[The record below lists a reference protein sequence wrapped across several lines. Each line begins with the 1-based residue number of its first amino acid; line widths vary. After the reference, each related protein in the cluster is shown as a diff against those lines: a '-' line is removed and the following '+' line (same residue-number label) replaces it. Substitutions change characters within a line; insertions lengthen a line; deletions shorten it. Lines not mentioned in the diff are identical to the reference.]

1 MGGGWT
7 CFLDMAGMFFTMGG
21 DMMRMCKTFWIVVS
35 LLAAVGMTS
44 PAATTGKS
52 GKAAAAATAKPGS
65 VVAEAVK
72 EIPFI
77 TEKRPNPKAKFYVY
91 LMSASWCAACNVEM
105 PHVVEQYK
113 EMAKKKV
120 EIIYVNGDSTPEA
133 AIAFMKKYKA
143 DFPCILTSSPETAK
157 LPGYT
162 LNTRFPWAIVVN
174 NKGEVLES
182 ARANRIFNEWHRI
195 TGIKGKK

>member
-1 MGGGWT
+1 MKKIILT
-7 CFLDMAGMFFTMGG
+7 LVLTL
-21 DMMRMCKTFWIVVS
+21 VLS
-35 LLAAVGMTS
+35 LGALAAA
-44 PAATTGKS
+44 PAAQ
-52 GKAAAAATAKPGS
+52 AATAQQAAAKDEKPGS
-65 VVAEAVK
+65 VVAEAVRD
-72 EIPFI
+72 IAFL

-113 EMAKKKV
+113 EMAKKRV
-120 EIIYVNGDSTPEA
+120 EIIYVNGDRTPEA
-133 AIAFMKKYKA
+133 AVAFMKKYKA

-174 NKGEVLES
+174 AKGEVLES
-182 ARANRIFNEWHRI
+182 ARADKVFNSWHEI
-195 TGIKGKK
+195 TGIKAPRKRK

>member
-1 MGGGWT
+1 MNKI
-7 CFLDMAGMFFTMGG
+7 FLTL
-21 DMMRMCKTFWIVVS
+21 ILS
-35 LLAAVGMTS
+35 LGALAAVPCAQAA
-44 PAATTGKS
+44 PAQ
-52 GKAAAAATAKPGS
+52 KAAAKDEKPGS

-72 EIPFI
+72 DIPFL

-113 EMAKKKV
+113 EMSKKKV
-120 EIIYVNGDSTPEA
+120 EIIYVNGDNTPEA
-133 AIAFMKKYKA
+133 AIEFMKKYKA

-162 LNTRFPWAIVVN
+162 LNRRFPWAIVVN
-174 NKGEVLES
+174 NKGEVLDS
-182 ARANRIFNEWHRI
+182 ARADKVFNNWHQT
-195 TGIKGKK
+195 TGIKAPKKKR